1 MSRSFSRKLERT
13 LTAFVPI
20 RRKALLP
27 AYDYIVVG
35 AGSSGCVVASR
46 LSEDPSVNV
55 LLLEAGKQDNHPFI
69 HLPVMY
75 FKTIGSDRFDWKFD
89 IEKDTSGLGRS
100 LRWPRGKTLGGS
112 SSINGLLYI
121 RGQAQDYDDWA
132 KENPGWSWKEM
143 LPLFRRAEDN
153 EGLFNSEAP
162 VSEELHG
169 AGGPQAV
176 SNGRFESEMAEL
188 WIEAAAES
196 LNVPRVHDVN
206 GASSACVGYFQ
217 QLTQTVG
224 IWPLRCSSAVAYL
237 HSVRLSRPNLHIVT
251 SAEVA
256 GVDFS
261 QDITASGVRFR
272 RWGEEEVAQLAPG
285 GEVVLSAG
293 ALQTPEI
300 LMRSGIGPEA
310 VLKEARVPIRHCLP
324 VGENLQDHLQIRP
337 KFAVDGAKTLN
348 TRARGL
354 GYLGIAAEY
363 ALMGRG
369 PATMAA
375 SQVCAFVRSEAA
387 VDDRPDVQ
395 FHFQPLSTH
404 GTPAVHLDAFDA
416 FTASVCQLR
425 PTSRGSVTL
434 GPEGLR
440 IHAQYLTTK
449 EDRACAVAAVRA
461 ARQVAIRLQERSE
474 GKIKIQELAPGPD
487 LRDDDELLAWAKTTA
502 ESIYHPVGT
511 CKMGP
516 ITDSTT
522 VVDHQLKVH
531 GVENL
536 RVVDCSIMP
545 TLVSGNTHAPAVAI
559 GERAS
564 DFLKSSRNQ

>member
-1 MSRSFSRKLERT
+1 
-13 LTAFVPI
+13 
-20 RRKALLP
+20 
-27 AYDYIVVG
+27 
-35 AGSSGCVVASR
+35 
-46 LSEDPSVNV
+46 
-55 LLLEAGKQDNHPFI
+55 
-69 HLPVMY
+69 
-75 FKTIGSDRFDWKFD
+75 
-89 IEKDTSGLGRS
+89 
-100 LRWPRGKTLGGS
+100 
-112 SSINGLLYI
+112 
-121 RGQAQDYDDWA
+121 
-132 KENPGWSWKEM
+132 
-143 LPLFRRAEDN
+143 
-153 EGLFNSEAP
+153 
-162 VSEELHG
+162 
-169 AGGPQAV
+169 
-176 SNGRFESEMAEL
+176 
-188 WIEAAAES
+188 
-196 LNVPRVHDVN
+196 
-206 GASSACVGYFQ
+206 
-217 QLTQTVG
+217 
-224 IWPLRCSSAVAYL
+224 
-237 HSVRLSRPNLHIVT
+237 
-251 SAEVA
+251 
-256 GVDFS
+256 
-261 QDITASGVRFR
+261 
-272 RWGEEEVAQLAPG
+272 
-285 GEVVLSAG
+285 VLSAG
-293 ALQTPEI
+293 ALKTPEI

-310 VLKEARVPIRHCLP
+310 VLKEARVPIRHRLP

-404 GTPAVHLDAFDA
+404 GTPAVHLDSFDA

-440 IHAQYLTTK
+440 IHARYLTTK
-449 EDRACAVAAVRA
+449 EDQACAVAAVRA

-474 GKIKIQELAPGPD
+474 GKITIQELAPGPD
-487 LRDDDELLAWAKTTA
+487 LRNDDELLAWSKTAA

-522 VVDHQLKVH
+522 VVDHELKVH
-531 GVENL
+531 GMENL

-559 GERAS
+559 GDRAS
-564 DFLKSSRNQ
+564 DFLKSSRKQ